1 MATIAEFTI
10 LAEDFPLG
18 RIFADVPE
26 ATIEL
31 ERLVPTTRTLLPY
44 FWVWGD
50 DAQAI
55 KNDVRSYPG
64 IESISLVEVVDDGGL
79 FRAEWD
85 EETEGVLTAIA
96 ELGVTLLK
104 ATGDREK
111 WTFQIRA
118 EERDQLSQFQQYCRD
133 HGIGV
138 TLTRLQSLS
147 AMRDDDFD
155 LTPEQREAL
164 VLAFEEGYYDQPR
177 ETDLEALAAELGIT
191 RQSLSSRLNRGYR
204 NLVRNTLIEQGE
216 PE

>member
-18 RIFADVPE
+18 QIFADAPE

-44 FWVWGD
+44 FWIWGD
-50 DAQAI
+50 DVRAI
-55 KNDVRSYPG
+55 RNDVRSYPG
-64 IESISLVEVVDDGGL
+64 IESVSLVEAVDDGGL

-96 ELGVTLLK
+96 ELNVTLLK
-104 ATGDREK
+104 ATGNRDK

-118 EERDQLSQFQQYCRD
+118 EETDQLSQFQQYCQD

-147 AMRDDDFD
+147 TMRDDDYD

-177 ETDLEALAAELGIT
+177 ATDLEELAAELGIT
-191 RQSLSSRLNRGYR
+191 RQSLSARLNRGYR
-204 NLVRNTLIEQGE
+204 NLVRNALTEQEE